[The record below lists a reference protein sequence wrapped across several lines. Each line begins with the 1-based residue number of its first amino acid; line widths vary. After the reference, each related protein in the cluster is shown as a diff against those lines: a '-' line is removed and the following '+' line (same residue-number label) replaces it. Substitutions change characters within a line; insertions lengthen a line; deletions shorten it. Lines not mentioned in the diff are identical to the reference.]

1 MKKVETTLLFV
12 NLRRFNALLPS
23 LALLLMAVAFA
34 WAALT
39 TNKPS
44 PPKTVVPPGQPESLA
59 SDVLEL
65 RKLDVDLDLGP
76 NLVMLKVVSKKK
88 SGSAYDSSEIRNLVF
103 VSDDS
108 ETMKWVF
115 PTQDQELVS
124 VHPLRNG
131 SGEIKVIYVESVA
144 KSSEVK
150 ASGFHSSSIYL
161 VSADGSGLKKVLE
174 DVDEIFSRRNDAN
187 KLRLI
192 YHKQNSIRMAQIDMK
207 DFRVLADQELA
218 KMSEFKK

>member
-1 MKKVETTLLFV
+1 MKTTLLFL

-23 LALLLMAVAFA
+23 LALLLVAVAFA

-39 TNKPS
+39 TNNPS
-44 PPKTVVPPGQPESLA
+44 PPKTVVPPGQTESLA

-76 NLVMLKVVSKKK
+76 KIVMLKVISKKK
-88 SGSAYDSSEIRNLVF
+88 SSSMYDNPEIRNLVF

-115 PTQDQELVS
+115 PTQDQDLVS

-131 SGEIKVIYVESVA
+131 SGEIKGIYVESVA
-144 KSSEVK
+144 KSSEPK
-150 ASGFHSSSIYL
+150 ASGFHLSSIYL
-161 VSADGSGLKKVLE
+161 VSADGSVLKKVLS
-174 DVDEIFSRRNDAN
+174 DVDEVVNRRNDAH

-192 YHKQNSIRMAQIDMK
+192 YKKQNTVRMAQIDMQ
-207 DFRVLADQELA
+207 DFKVLADRELA
-218 KMSEFKK
+218 KLN

>member
-1 MKKVETTLLFV
+1 MKTTLLFL

-23 LALLLMAVAFA
+23 LALLLVAVAFA

-39 TNKPS
+39 TNNPS
-44 PPKTVVPPGQPESLA
+44 PPKTVVPPGQTESLT

-76 NLVMLKVVSKKK
+76 KIVMLKVISKKK
-88 SGSAYDSSEIRNLVF
+88 SSSMYDNPEIRNLVF

-115 PTQDQELVS
+115 PTQDQDLVS

-131 SGEIKVIYVESVA
+131 SGEIKGIYVESVA
-144 KSSEVK
+144 KSSEAK

-161 VSADGSGLKKVLE
+161 VSADGSVLKKVLS
-174 DVDEIFSRRNDAN
+174 DVDEVVNRRNDAH

-192 YHKQNSIRMAQIDMK
+192 YKKQNTVRMAQIDMQ
-207 DFRVLADQELA
+207 DFKVLSDRELA
-218 KMSEFKK
+218 KMN

>member
-1 MKKVETTLLFV
+1 MKTTLLFL

-23 LALLLMAVAFA
+23 LALLLVAVAFA

-39 TNKPS
+39 TNNPS
-44 PPKTVVPPGQPESLA
+44 PPKTVVPPGQTESLT

-65 RKLDVDLDLGP
+65 RKLDVDLDFGP
-76 NLVMLKVVSKKK
+76 KLVMLKLISKKK
-88 SGSAYDSSEIRNLVF
+88 SSSMYDNPEIRNLVF

-115 PTQDQELVS
+115 PTQDQDLVS

-131 SGEIKVIYVESVA
+131 SGEIKGIYVESVA
-144 KSSEVK
+144 KSSEPK
-150 ASGFHSSSIYL
+150 ASGFHLSSIYL
-161 VSADGSGLKKVLE
+161 VSADGSVLKKVLS
-174 DVDEIFSRRNDAN
+174 DVDEVVNRRNDAH

-192 YHKQNSIRMAQIDMK
+192 YKKQNTVRMAQIDMQ
-207 DFRVLADQELA
+207 DFKLLTDRELA
-218 KMSEFKK
+218 KLN

>member
-1 MKKVETTLLFV
+1 MKTALLFV

-39 TNKPS
+39 TNNPS
-44 PPKTVVPPGQPESLA
+44 PPKTVVPPGQAESLA

-65 RKLDVDLDLGP
+65 RKLDVDLDFGP
-76 NLVMLKVVSKKK
+76 KLVMLKVISKKK
-88 SGSAYDSSEIRNLVF
+88 SSSMYDNPEIRNLVF

-115 PTQDQELVS
+115 PTQDQDLVS

-131 SGEIKVIYVESVA
+131 SGEIKGIYVESVA
-144 KSSEVK
+144 KSSEAK

-161 VSADGSGLKKVLE
+161 VSADGSVLKKVLS
-174 DVDEIFSRRNDAN
+174 DVDEVVNRRNDAH

-192 YHKQNSIRMAQIDMK
+192 YKKQNTVRMAQIDMQ
-207 DFRVLADQELA
+207 DFKLLADRELA
-218 KMSEFKK
+218 KLN

>member
-1 MKKVETTLLFV
+1 MKTALLFV
-12 NLRRFNALLPS
+12 NLRRFNTLLPS
-23 LALLLMAVAFA
+23 LALLLMAVVLA

-39 TNKPS
+39 TDRPS
-44 PPKTVVPPGQPESLA
+44 PPKTVVPPGQPESLV

-65 RKLDVDLDLGP
+65 RKLDVDLDFGP
-76 NLVMLKVVSKKK
+76 KLVMLKVISKKK
-88 SGSAYDSSEIRNLVF
+88 SSSMYDNPEIRNLVF

-115 PTQDQELVS
+115 PTQDQDLVS

-131 SGEIKVIYVESVA
+131 SGEIKGIYVESVA
-144 KSSEVK
+144 KSSEAK

-161 VSADGSGLKKVLE
+161 VSADGSVLKKVLS
-174 DVDEIFSRRNDAN
+174 DVDEVVNRRNDSH

-192 YHKQNSIRMAQIDMK
+192 YKKQNTVRMAQIYMQ
-207 DFRVLADQELA
+207 DFKLLADRELA
-218 KMSEFKK
+218 KLN

>member
-1 MKKVETTLLFV
+1 MKTALLFV

-23 LALLLMAVAFA
+23 LALLLVAVAFA

-39 TNKPS
+39 TNNPS
-44 PPKTVVPPGQPESLA
+44 PPKTVVPPGQTESLA

-65 RKLDVDLDLGP
+65 RKLDVDLDFGP
-76 NLVMLKVVSKKK
+76 KLVMLKVISKKK
-88 SGSAYDSSEIRNLVF
+88 SSSMYDNPEIRNLVF

-115 PTQDQELVS
+115 PTQDQDLVS

-131 SGEIKVIYVESVA
+131 SGEIKGIYVESVA
-144 KSSEVK
+144 KSSAAK

-161 VSADGSGLKKVLE
+161 VSADGSVLKKVLSG
-174 DVDEIFSRRNDAN
+174 VDEVVNRRNDAH

-192 YHKQNSIRMAQIDMK
+192 YKKQNTVRMAQIDMQ
-207 DFRVLADQELA
+207 DFKLLADRELA
-218 KMSEFKK
+218 KLN

>member
-1 MKKVETTLLFV
+1 MKTALLFV
-12 NLRRFNALLPS
+12 NLRRFNTLLPS

-39 TNKPS
+39 TDKPS
-44 PPKTVVPPGQPESLA
+44 PPKTVVPPGHTESLA

-65 RKLDVDLDLGP
+65 RKLDNDLDLGP
-76 NLVMLKVVSKKK
+76 KIVMLKVISKKK
-88 SGSAYDSSEIRNLVF
+88 SSSMYDNPEIRNLVF

-115 PTQDQELVS
+115 PTQDQDLVS

-131 SGEIKVIYVESVA
+131 SGEIKGIYVESVA
-144 KSSEVK
+144 KSSEAK

-161 VSADGSGLKKVLE
+161 VSADGSVLKKVLS
-174 DVDEIFSRRNDAN
+174 DVDEVVNRRNDAH

-192 YHKQNSIRMAQIDMK
+192 YKKQNTVRMAQIDMQ
-207 DFRVLADQELA
+207 DFKVLSDRELA
-218 KMSEFKK
+218 KMN

>member
-1 MKKVETTLLFV
+1 MKTALLFV
-12 NLRRFNALLPS
+12 NLRRFNTLLPS

-39 TNKPS
+39 TDKPS
-44 PPKTVVPPGQPESLA
+44 PPKTVVPPGQAESLV

-65 RKLDVDLDLGP
+65 RKLDNDLDLGP
-76 NLVMLKVVSKKK
+76 KIVMLKVISKKK
-88 SGSAYDSSEIRNLVF
+88 SSSMYDNPEIRNLVF

-115 PTQDQELVS
+115 PTQDQDLVS

-131 SGEIKVIYVESVA
+131 SGEIKGIYVESVA
-144 KSSEVK
+144 KSSEAK

-161 VSADGSGLKKVLE
+161 VSADGSVLKKVLS
-174 DVDEIFSRRNDAN
+174 DVDEVVNRRNDAH

-192 YHKQNSIRMAQIDMK
+192 YKKQNTVRMAQIDMQNFK
-207 DFRVLADQELA
+207 VLADRELA
-218 KMSEFKK
+218 KLN

>member
-1 MKKVETTLLFV
+1 MKTALLFV
-12 NLRRFNALLPS
+12 NLRRFNTLLPS

-39 TNKPS
+39 TDKPS
-44 PPKTVVPPGQPESLA
+44 PPKTVVPPGHTESLA

-65 RKLDVDLDLGP
+65 RKLDNDLDLGP
-76 NLVMLKVVSKKK
+76 KIVMLKVISKKK
-88 SGSAYDSSEIRNLVF
+88 SSSMYDNPEIRNLVF

-115 PTQDQELVS
+115 PTQDQDLVS

-131 SGEIKVIYVESVA
+131 SGEIKGIYVESVA
-144 KSSEVK
+144 KSSEAK

-161 VSADGSGLKKVLE
+161 VSADGSSLKKVLS
-174 DVDEIFSRRNDAN
+174 DVDEVVNRRNDAH

-192 YHKQNSIRMAQIDMK
+192 YKKQNTVRMAQIDMQ
-207 DFRVLADQELA
+207 DFKVLSDHELA
-218 KMSEFKK
+218 KMN

>member
-1 MKKVETTLLFV
+1 MKTARLFV
-12 NLRRFNALLPS
+12 NLRRFNTLLPS

-39 TNKPS
+39 TDKPS
-44 PPKTVVPPGQPESLA
+44 PPKTVLPPGQAESLV

-65 RKLDVDLDLGP
+65 RKLDNDLDLGP
-76 NLVMLKVVSKKK
+76 KIVMLKVISKKK
-88 SGSAYDSSEIRNLVF
+88 SSSMYDNPEIRNLVF

-115 PTQDQELVS
+115 PTQDQDLVS

-131 SGEIKVIYVESVA
+131 SGEIKGIYVESVA
-144 KSSEVK
+144 KSSEAK

-161 VSADGSGLKKVLE
+161 VSADGSVLKKVLS
-174 DVDEIFSRRNDAN
+174 DVDEVVNRRNDAH

-192 YHKQNSIRMAQIDMK
+192 YKKQNTVRMAQIDMH
-207 DFRVLADQELA
+207 DFKVLADRELA
-218 KMSEFKK
+218 KLN

>member
-1 MKKVETTLLFV
+1 MKTALLFV

-23 LALLLMAVAFA
+23 LALLLMVVAFA

-39 TNKPS
+39 TDKPS
-44 PPKTVVPPGQPESLA
+44 PPKTVVPPGQTESLV

-76 NLVMLKVVSKKK
+76 KLVMLKVVSKKK

-108 ETMKWVF
+108 DTLKWVF
-115 PTQDQELVS
+115 PGQDQELVS
-124 VHPLRNG
+124 VHPLKNAAN
-131 SGEIKVIYVESVA
+131 EIKGIYVEAVA
-144 KSSEVK
+144 KSSEAK
-150 ASGFHSSSIYL
+150 ASGFHLSSIYL
-161 VSADGSGLKKVLE
+161 VSADGSVLKKVLS
-174 DVDEIFSRRNDAN
+174 DVDEVVSRRNDAH

-192 YHKQNSIRMAQIDMK
+192 YKRANSIRMAQIDMQ
-207 DFRVLADQELA
+207 DFKVLADRELA
-218 KMSEFKK
+218 KLSEFKK

>member
-1 MKKVETTLLFV
+1 MKTALLFV
-12 NLRRFNALLPS
+12 NLRRFNTLLPS

-39 TNKPS
+39 TDKPS
-44 PPKTVVPPGQPESLA
+44 PPKTVVPPGHTESLA

-65 RKLDVDLDLGP
+65 RKLDNDLDLGP
-76 NLVMLKVVSKKK
+76 KIVMLKVISKKK
-88 SGSAYDSSEIRNLVF
+88 SSSMYDNPEIRNLVF

-115 PTQDQELVS
+115 PTQDQDLVS

-131 SGEIKVIYVESVA
+131 SGEIKGIYVESVA
-144 KSSEVK
+144 KSSEAK

-161 VSADGSGLKKVLE
+161 VSADGSVLKKVLS
-174 DVDEIFSRRNDAN
+174 DVDEVVNRRNDAH

-192 YHKQNSIRMAQIDMK
+192 YKKQNTVRRAQLDMQNFK
-207 DFRVLADQELA
+207 VLADRELA
-218 KMSEFKK
+218 KLN

>member
-1 MKKVETTLLFV
+1 MKTALLFV
-12 NLRRFNALLPS
+12 NLRRFNTLLPS
-23 LALLLMAVAFA
+23 LALLLMAAAFA

-39 TNKPS
+39 TDKPS
-44 PPKTVVPPGQPESLA
+44 PPKTVVPPGHTESLA

-65 RKLDVDLDLGP
+65 RKLDNDLDLGP
-76 NLVMLKVVSKKK
+76 KIVMLKVISKKK
-88 SGSAYDSSEIRNLVF
+88 SSSMYDNPEIRNLVF

-115 PTQDQELVS
+115 PTQDQDLVS

-131 SGEIKVIYVESVA
+131 SGEIKGIYVESVA
-144 KSSEVK
+144 KSSEAK

-161 VSADGSGLKKVLE
+161 VSADGSVLKKVLS
-174 DVDEIFSRRNDAN
+174 DVDEVVNRRNDAH

-192 YHKQNSIRMAQIDMK
+192 YKKQNTVRMAQIDMQ
-207 DFRVLADQELA
+207 DFKVLTDRELA
-218 KMSEFKK
+218 KLN

>member
-1 MKKVETTLLFV
+1 MKTALLFV

-23 LALLLMAVAFA
+23 LALLLVAVAFA

-39 TNKPS
+39 TNNPS

-65 RKLDVDLDLGP
+65 RKLDNDLDLGP
-76 NLVMLKVVSKKK
+76 KIVMLKVISKKK
-88 SGSAYDSSEIRNLVF
+88 SSSMYDNPEIRNLVF

-115 PTQDQELVS
+115 PTQDQDLVS

-131 SGEIKVIYVESVA
+131 SGEIKGIYVESVA
-144 KSSEVK
+144 KSSEAK

-161 VSADGSGLKKVLE
+161 VSADGSVLKKVLS
-174 DVDEIFSRRNDAN
+174 DVDEVVNRRNDAH

-192 YHKQNSIRMAQIDMK
+192 YKKQNTVRMAQIDMQ
-207 DFRVLADQELA
+207 DFKVLTDRELA
-218 KMSEFKK
+218 KLN

>member
-1 MKKVETTLLFV
+1 MKTALLFV

-44 PPKTVVPPGQPESLA
+44 PPKTVVPPGQAESSV

-65 RKLDVDLDLGP
+65 RKLDNDLDLGP
-76 NLVMLKVVSKKK
+76 KLVMLKVVSKKK

-115 PTQDQELVS
+115 PSQDQELVS
-124 VHPLRNG
+124 VHPLKNSKG
-131 SGEIKVIYVESVA
+131 DIKGIYVEAVA
-144 KSSEVK
+144 KSSEAK
-150 ASGFHSSSIYL
+150 ASGFHLSSIYL
-161 VSADGSGLKKVLE
+161 VSADGSSLKKVLSE
-174 DVDEIFSRRNDAN
+174 VDEVVSRRNDAH

-192 YHKQNSIRMAQIDMK
+192 YKKQNTVRMAQIDMQ
-207 DFRVLADQELA
+207 DFKVLADRELA
-218 KMSEFKK
+218 KMSELK

>member
-1 MKKVETTLLFV
+1 MKTALLFV

-34 WAALT
+34 WAALNT
-39 TNKPS
+39 DKPS
-44 PPKTVVPPGQPESLA
+44 PPKTVVPPGQAESLV

-65 RKLDVDLDLGP
+65 RKLDVDLDFGP
-76 NLVMLKVVSKKK
+76 KLVMLKVISKKK
-88 SGSAYDSSEIRNLVF
+88 SSSMYDNPEIRNLVF

-115 PTQDQELVS
+115 PTQDQDLVS

-131 SGEIKVIYVESVA
+131 SGEIKGIYVESVA
-144 KSSEVK
+144 KSSEAK

-161 VSADGSGLKKVLE
+161 VSADGSVLKKVLS
-174 DVDEIFSRRNDAN
+174 DVDEVVNRRNDAH

-192 YHKQNSIRMAQIDMK
+192 YKKQNTVRMAQIDMQ
-207 DFRVLADQELA
+207 DFKLLADRELA
-218 KMSEFKK
+218 KLN

>member
-1 MKKVETTLLFV
+1 MKTTLLFL

-23 LALLLMAVAFA
+23 LALLLVAVAFA

-39 TNKPS
+39 TNNPS
-44 PPKTVVPPGQPESLA
+44 PPKTVVPPGQTESLA

-76 NLVMLKVVSKKK
+76 KIVMLKVISKKK
-88 SGSAYDSSEIRNLVF
+88 SSSMYDNPEIRNLVF

-115 PTQDQELVS
+115 PTQDQDLVS

-131 SGEIKVIYVESVA
+131 SGEIKGIYVESVA
-144 KSSEVK
+144 KSSEAK

-161 VSADGSGLKKVLE
+161 VSADGSVLKKVLS
-174 DVDEIFSRRNDAN
+174 DVDEVVNRRNDAH

-192 YHKQNSIRMAQIDMK
+192 YKKQNTVRMAQIDMQ
-207 DFRVLADQELA
+207 DFKVLADRELA
-218 KMSEFKK
+218 KLN

>member
-1 MKKVETTLLFV
+1 MKTALLFV

-39 TNKPS
+39 TDKPS
-44 PPKTVVPPGQPESLA
+44 PPKTMVPPGQTESLA

-65 RKLDVDLDLGP
+65 RKLDNDLDLGP
-76 NLVMLKVVSKKK
+76 KLVMLKVVSKKK

-115 PTQDQELVS
+115 PSQDQELVS
-124 VHPLRNG
+124 VHPLKNSTGDING
-131 SGEIKVIYVESVA
+131 IYVEAVA
-144 KSSEVK
+144 KSSEAK
-150 ASGFHSSSIYL
+150 ASGFHLSSIYL
-161 VSADGSGLKKVLE
+161 VSADGSSLKKVLS
-174 DVDEIFSRRNDAN
+174 DVDEVVSRRNHGN

-192 YHKQNSIRMAQIDMK
+192 YHKENSIRMAQVDMQN
-207 DFRVLADQELA
+207 FNVLADRELA
-218 KMSEFKK
+218 KMNEFKK

>member
-1 MKKVETTLLFV
+1 MKTARLFV

-23 LALLLMAVAFA
+23 LALLLVAVAFA

-39 TNKPS
+39 TNNPS
-44 PPKTVVPPGQPESLA
+44 PPKTVVPPGQTESLA

-65 RKLDVDLDLGP
+65 RKLDNDLDLGP
-76 NLVMLKVVSKKK
+76 KIVMLKVISKKK
-88 SGSAYDSSEIRNLVF
+88 SSSMYDNPEIRNLVF

-115 PTQDQELVS
+115 PTQDQDLVS

-131 SGEIKVIYVESVA
+131 SGEIKGIYVESVA
-144 KSSEVK
+144 KSSEAK

-161 VSADGSGLKKVLE
+161 VSADGSVLKKVLS
-174 DVDEIFSRRNDAN
+174 DVDEVVNRRNDAH

-192 YHKQNSIRMAQIDMK
+192 YKKQNTVRMAQIDMQ
-207 DFRVLADQELA
+207 DFKVLADRELA
-218 KMSEFKK
+218 KMSELK

>member
-1 MKKVETTLLFV
+1 MKTARLFV

-39 TNKPS
+39 TDKPS
-44 PPKTVVPPGQPESLA
+44 PPKTVVPPGQAKGSI

-65 RKLDVDLDLGP
+65 RKLDVDLDFGP
-76 NLVMLKVVSKKK
+76 KLVMLKVISKKK
-88 SGSAYDSSEIRNLVF
+88 SSSMYDNPEIRNLVF

-124 VHPLRNG
+124 VHPLKNSTG
-131 SGEIKVIYVESVA
+131 DIKGIYVESVA
-144 KSSEVK
+144 KSSEAK
-150 ASGFHSSSIYL
+150 ASGFHLSSIYL
-161 VSADGSGLKKVLE
+161 VSADGSSLKKVLS
-174 DVDEIFSRRNDAN
+174 DVDEVVNRRNDAH

-192 YHKQNSIRMAQIDMK
+192 YKKQNTVRMAQIDMQ
-207 DFRVLADQELA
+207 DFKVLSDRELA
-218 KMSEFKK
+218 KMN

>member
-1 MKKVETTLLFV
+1 MKTALLFV
-12 NLRRFNALLPS
+12 NLRRFNTLLPS

-39 TNKPS
+39 TDKPS
-44 PPKTVVPPGQPESLA
+44 PPKTVVPPGHTESLA

-65 RKLDVDLDLGP
+65 RKLDNDLDLGP
-76 NLVMLKVVSKKK
+76 KIVMLKVISKKK
-88 SGSAYDSSEIRNLVF
+88 SSSMYDNPEIRNLVF

-115 PTQDQELVS
+115 PTQDQDLVI
-124 VHPLRNG
+124 VHPMRNG
-131 SGEIKVIYVESVA
+131 SGEIKGIYVESVA
-144 KSSEVK
+144 KSSEAK

-161 VSADGSGLKKVLE
+161 VSADGSVLKKVLS
-174 DVDEIFSRRNDAN
+174 DVDEVVNRRNDAH

-192 YHKQNSIRMAQIDMK
+192 YKKQNTVRMAQIDMQ
-207 DFRVLADQELA
+207 DFKLLADRELA
-218 KMSEFKK
+218 KMN

>member
-1 MKKVETTLLFV
+1 MKTALLFV
-12 NLRRFNALLPS
+12 NLRRFNTLLPS

-39 TNKPS
+39 TDKPS
-44 PPKTVVPPGQPESLA
+44 PPKTVVPPGHTESLA

-65 RKLDVDLDLGP
+65 RKLDNDLDLGP
-76 NLVMLKVVSKKK
+76 KIVMLKVISKKK
-88 SGSAYDSSEIRNLVF
+88 SSSMYDNPEIRNLVF

-115 PTQDQELVS
+115 PTQDQDLVS

-131 SGEIKVIYVESVA
+131 SGEIKGIYVESVA
-144 KSSEVK
+144 KSSEAK

-161 VSADGSGLKKVLE
+161 VSADGSVLKKVLS
-174 DVDEIFSRRNDAN
+174 DVDEVVNRRNDAH

-192 YHKQNSIRMAQIDMK
+192 YKKQNTVRMAQIDMQ
-207 DFRVLADQELA
+207 DFKVLTDRELA
-218 KMSEFKK
+218 KLN